1 MAWDHRRAA
10 GPWEKESSGVGASM
24 GGEAEGSGISGSC
37 GVEGQGGTYRG
48 GDASL
53 ISGSSG
59 RTVAFFL
66 AIPFLSEDVRTTL
79 ACPCLL
85 HVNCIHWGQSLGYI
99 QSGVD
104 VGELVRVPRAPCHY
118 VPHSLDCGDVV

>member
-1 MAWDHRRAA
+1 MAQDRRRAA

-24 GGEAEGSGISGSC
+24 GGETEGSGVSGSH
-37 GVEGQGGTYRG
+37 GVVGQGGTYGG

-53 ISGSSG
+53 ISGFSG

-66 AIPFLSEDVRTTL
+66 AVPFLSEDMRKTL
-79 ACPCLL
+79 PIACELYP
-85 HVNCIHWGQSLGYI
+85 WGQSLNNI
-99 QSGVD
+99 QPGVD
-104 VGELVRVPRAPCHY
+104 IRELVGVPRAPFRY